1 MDLLVTVIVASVL
14 GVAGWL
20 VYLGTKSKEFKDT
33 VEDIK
38 EEIEDIEEF
47 IDNIPSITELKKM
60 TKAKLQEVAREYGI
74 ELDKRKTK
82 SNMIADF
89 ELEIDSKKKK

>member
-1 MDLLVTVIVASVL
+1 MNTIVAITVLITL

-20 VYLGTKSKEFKDT
+20 IYLGTKSKEFKDT

-47 IDNIPSITELKKM
+47 IESIPTPSEIKKL
-60 TKAKLQEVAREYGI
+60 TKAKLI
-74 ELDKRKTK
+74 ELAGELGIDIDKKAK
-82 SNMIADF
+82 KADIV
-89 ELEIDSKKKK
+89 EEIEKKR

>member
-1 MDLLVTVIVASVL
+1 MNTLVTIIVLVTL

-20 VYLGTKSKEFKDT
+20 IYLGTKSKEFKDT

-47 IDNIPSITELKKM
+47 IESIPTPSEIKKL
-60 TKAKLQEVAREYGI
+60 TKAKLI
-74 ELDKRKTK
+74 EL
-82 SNMIADF
+82 AG
-89 ELEIDSKKKK
+89 ELGIDIDSKAKKADIVNEIEKKR

>member
-60 TKAKLQEVAREYGI
+60 TKAKLEEVAREHGI

-89 ELEIDSKKKK
+89 EVEIDSKKKK

>member
-1 MDLLVTVIVASVL
+1 MDLFVTVIVLVTL

-20 VYLGTKSKEFKDT
+20 IYLGTKSKEFKDT

-47 IDNIPSITELKKM
+47 IESIPTAAQLKKM
-60 TKAKLQEVAREYGI
+60 TKAKLV
-74 ELDKRKTK
+74 EL
-82 SNMIADF
+82 AA
-89 ELEIDSKKKK
+89 ELGVEIDSKKKKAEIVEELDSKR

>member
-1 MDLLVTVIVASVL
+1 MQLIGYITLAALV

-20 VYLGTKSKEFKDT
+20 IYLGTKSKEFKET

-38 EEIEDIEEF
+38 EEIDEIEEF
-47 IDNIPSITELKKM
+47 IESIPSINELKKM
-60 TKAKLQEVAREYGI
+60 TKAKLEELGRAHGV

-82 SNMIADF
+82 SNMIADLV
-89 ELEIDSKKKK
+89 EKTEES